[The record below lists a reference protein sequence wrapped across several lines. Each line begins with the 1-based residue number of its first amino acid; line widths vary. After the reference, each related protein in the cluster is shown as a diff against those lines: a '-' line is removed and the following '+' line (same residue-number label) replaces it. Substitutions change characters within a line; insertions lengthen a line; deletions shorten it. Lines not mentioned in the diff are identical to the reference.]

1 MFSLLANHL
10 MKSTANPYQELLSL
24 LQKAPPAARDR
35 LAGQILARIN
45 EDFEFEDIDGDK
57 KWEELLADPR
67 SERLLE
73 EMAEASERNR
83 KPGDFKSFEAFKREA
98 Q

>member
-1 MFSLLANHL
+1 
-10 MKSTANPYQELLSL
+10 MKTTANPYEELLSL
-24 LQKAPPAARDR
+24 LQNAPPAARDR
-35 LAGQILARIN
+35 LAGQILERIN
-45 EDFEFEDIDGDK
+45 EDFEFEDVDGDK

-83 KPGDFKSFEAFKREA
+83 KPGDFKSFETFRKEV